1 MLVVLQFSKICFYFC
16 SIYTYA
22 AMSAAIYV
30 HVVSVQYIP
39 MFLMLLSSTI
49 CIFYCF
55 YEKIN
60 YYRFPLYAAFV
71 FLRYVFYLS
80 MFFWFGFCGVV
91 PRCRVLFARSSL
103 RSPLRRIVL
112 LRSVCV
118 LLLARWIQ
126 TREKS
131 LNRRVPLDVVECVAF
146 QHTQ

>member
-1 MLVVLQFSKICFYFC
+1 MY
-16 SIYTYA
+16 
-22 AMSAAIYV
+22 AAIYV

-80 MFFWFGFCGVV
+80 MLFGLVSAGWYQGTGYYLLEAAFEVHFEGSFYCEV
-91 PRCRVLFARSSL
+91 FACCCWQDGFRQE
-103 RSPLRRIVL
+103 R
-112 LRSVCV
+112 
-118 LLLARWIQ
+118 
-126 TREKS
+126 
-131 LNRRVPLDVVECVAF
+131 N
-146 QHTQ
+146 H